1 MSTTVKEQ
9 KKPFLFV
16 DAGNL
21 LSRQPRLLSAPSPE
35 RLTAEG
41 IIAIYTAMQVD
52 GVAVGPLDLAA
63 GLDLLHSSHKQ
74 GFPWL
79 SANLLDAQGK
89 PLFSPY
95 RIKEAGALK
104 AGIIGLTG
112 MSAIDP
118 ATSLPGGASCAQWQT
133 VLPDIIGK
141 IASQCDILILLS
153 SLNLKE
159 NQEIAQ
165 QFPELQ
171 IIITADPNLG
181 SLAPQL
187 VNRTTITQT
196 DRQGKYQ
203 EVLTIDWSSTGKWGN
218 SQEEKL
224 RSLRHQLMALE
235 QHWQQLLDGQN
246 GQETEFVDEM
256 QRIISARAILEQEI
270 TKKEQQTEDFS
281 PTTTTLSHKLFPL
294 TPDIPEDPG
303 VKALVTTISNNIA
316 ALRQQNNS
324 PPPTTAPPRNQP

>member
-165 QFPELQ
+165 QFSE
-171 IIITADPNLG
+171 IGVIITADPKHGNMN
-181 SLAPQL
+181 PQQIG
-187 VNRTTITQT
+187 NAMITQT

-203 EVLTIDWSSTGKWGN
+203 GVLTIDWHKNGKWGN
-218 SQEEKL
+218 LQEEEL
-224 RSLRHQLMALE
+224 RNLRQQLTARE
-235 QHWQQLLDGQN
+235 QQWQQMDARKN
-246 GQETEFVDEM
+246 GQQPEYMEEM
-256 QRIISARAILEQEI
+256 KKMASARATLEQDI
-270 TKKEQQTEDFS
+270 KEKERQAEKS
-281 PTTTTLSHKLFPL
+281 SRAASTLSHKFFPL
-294 TPDIPEDPG
+294 TPDIPEEARI
-303 VKALVTTISNNIA
+303 KALVTTISNNIA

-324 PPPTTAPPRNQP
+324 PPPATTPPRNQP